1 MLISFTVSNF
11 RSFDK
16 EERFSMVAGKAR
28 NFSER
33 TNRISSANVKL
44 IKFKAVYGA
53 NASGKS
59 NLVRAIDFMQHLSLI
74 HISEPTRP
82 Y

>member
-1 MLISFTVSNF
+1 
-11 RSFDK
+11 
-16 EERFSMVAGKAR
+16 MVAGKAR

-59 NLVRAIDFMQHLSLI
+59 NLVRAIDFMQHAMLHGIPAFCQDILCPQQ
-74 HISEPTRP
+74 HRP
-82 Y
+82 E